1 MGWLTG
7 WTYRKSVTISRASGA
22 VTNYQM
28 KLLVGESSGA
38 SGEDVDCGG
47 HCLASFNDLR
57 FTASDG
63 VTLLDYWIESISGT
77 TPNQLATV
85 WIEFDSIGTSATTF
99 YMYYGNSGASS
110 VSSGADTF
118 ITFDDFERGSDGDT
132 IGGAWTET
140 VPHVHIS
147 TEQDIGDLPGYTGSR
162 AALLVGSSSAY
173 PDTTISQLAADGTYA
188 IRWRWYKEDASTNLQ
203 LSHGNGSYF
212 INLRTDNTEQIQYFD
227 GTDWVETGYYIGGG
241 AWNLLGICNINF
253 TAGTFDIYRND
264 SLIKSGAIMAS
275 GTARENLILMR
286 GSNVTGEDGWFDNFI
301 VSNWRSTG
309 PAFGSWGSEEEAS
322 GGAYEETIGES
333 LVLADEIRYFAE
345 TIEDLLGIADR
356 FSHEWATIEEP
367 IDFAD
372 AFYSIWEDEL
382 EESLSFAD
390 EGTQGL
396 IFPNVIEEN
405 AVLADSGSYT
415 SIFSLSQLDTIFIY
429 DTPLPSW
436 ARTIADSLSLAD
448 SGATLMGVS
457 ISDWLWLIDSHV
469 NKWKGQQVVP
479 EERLSLYDLPG
490 GVKVVNRSLAET
502 IDLADSV
509 SLRFLLRL
517 LEYMRFTDLASAVGK
532 FKKGA
537 ADAILLADAPSRAFD
552 RLVEETLTAIDSSAA
567 LAAFL
572 SALTD
577 DSLKFSDAS
586 TSGSHASKAVSDALF
601 IGDAAGSGLLA
612 FTIVQDSISLNVL
625 VEIEGE
631 LYECYVLNTP
641 KFLPSVYSGFDFNSY
656 CTFEGKTYGANATG
670 IYELAGG
677 TDAGT
682 VIQTGVVMP
691 QTTFGIPDSKKLRR
705 AWLGITGTSP
715 ALVLEVEDGTRKA
728 YAIDSYGEVG
738 SDREI
743 SGKKWKLSIA
753 NFDELD
759 FIRILPVALV
769 R

>member
-1 MGWLTG
+1 MATGVFYPAASADDAHVGVYNVTMQGWDMANDGNYNQFGYDSETG
-7 WTYRKSVTISRASGA
+7 WDYFWACRFTNVTIPKGA
-22 VTNYQM
+22 TITAAHVQ
-28 KLLVGESSGA
+28 LRGGA
-38 SGEDVDCGG
+38 
-47 HCLASFNDLR
+47 LN
-57 FTASDG
+57 
-63 VTLLDYWIESISGT
+63 SGT
-77 TPNQLATV
+77 TDINIHFKAEDNGSQPVVT
-85 WIEFDSIGTSATTF
+85 DSDIPWWLNDLTDAVNWEISA
-99 YMYYGNSGASS
+99 
-110 VSSGADTF
+110 
-118 ITFDDFERGSDGDT
+118 
-132 IGGAWTET
+132 AW
-140 VPHVHIS
+140 S
-147 TEQDIGDLPGYTGSR
+147 N
-162 AALLVGSSSAY
+162 
-173 PDTTISQLAADGTYA
+173 DGTYESVD
-188 IRWRWYKEDASTNLQ
+188 IKDILQGVVDRSGWASGNAATVVLKNRVLGSGGKRSAYFIDWSSGTHKAELHVTWEMTIQ
-203 LSHGNGSYF
+203 LSVN
-212 INLRTDNTEQIQYFD
+212 
-227 GTDWVETGYYIGGG
+227 
-241 AWNLLGICNINF
+241 
-253 TAGTFDIYRND
+253 
-264 SLIKSGAIMAS
+264 
-275 GTARENLILMR
+275 
-286 GSNVTGEDGWFDNFI
+286 
-301 VSNWRSTG
+301 
-309 PAFGSWGSEEEAS
+309 
-322 GGAYEETIGES
+322 ETI
-333 LVLADEIRYFAE
+333 
-345 TIEDLLGIADR
+345 
-356 FSHEWATIEEP
+356 
-367 IDFAD
+367 
-372 AFYSIWEDEL
+372 
-382 EESLSFAD
+382 
-390 EGTQGL
+390 
-396 IFPNVIEEN
+396 
-405 AVLADSGSYT
+405 VLADSPTIPYYWDVVEETIELREYFATFFADVLEDGFGLADVSLQGLVYPCLVAEGIEFT
-415 SIFSLSQLDTIFIY
+415 EDELLIWYKSILDSVFIY

-479 EERLSLYDLPG
+479 DERLSLYDLPG
-490 GVKVVNRSLAET
+490 GAKIINRSLAET

-509 SLRFLLRL
+509 SLQFLLRL
-517 LEYMRFTDLASAVGK
+517 LEYMRFTDLASVVGK
-532 FKKGA
+532 FKKGV

-567 LAAFL
+567 LAVFL

-577 DSLKFSDAS
+577 DSMKFSDTSA
-586 TSGSHASKAVSDALF
+586 SGSYASKAVSDALF
-601 IGDAAGSGLLA
+601 IGDAAGSGLIA

-743 SGKKWKLSIA
+743 TGKKWKLSIA

>member
-47 HCLASFNDLR
+47 HCLSSFNDLR

-99 YMYYGNSGASS
+99 YMYYGNSSASAA
-110 VSSGADTF
+110 SSGADTF
-118 ITFDDFERGSDGDT
+118 EFFDDFEYGSNNDSLADHGWTSSLPCVVSTDQAYNGT
-132 IGGAWTET
+132 RSGKIIGGASYYSFSRI
-140 VPHVHIS
+140 IS
-147 TEQDIGDLPGYTGSR
+147 GLGSDIAVACR
-162 AALLVGSSSAY
+162 F
-173 PDTTISQLAADGTYA
+173 
-188 IRWRWYKEDASTNLQ
+188 YKEGTAAFNFMFTEISGYRAQVLVK
-203 LSHGNGSYF
+203 
-212 INLRTDNTEQIQYFD
+212 NTEQIYYVNSSSEMF
-227 GTDWVETGYYIGGG
+227 TGLSC
-241 AWNLLGICNINF
+241 AANTWEKLEVRNF
-253 TAGTFDIYRND
+253 NWSSHAYDIAYND
-264 SLIKSGAIMAS
+264 SVIKSNAEMYNS
-275 GTARENLILMR
+275 GTPGFLGFADNES
-286 GSNVTGEDGWFDNFI
+286 GTGNDTYIDCVYASKWL
-301 VSNWRSTG
+301 STA

-356 FSHEWATIEEP
+356 FSHEWAAIEEP

-372 AFYSIWEDEL
+372 AFYSIWNDL
-382 EESLSFAD
+382 VEESFGLSE

-396 IFPNVIEEN
+396 IFSDTVEEN
-405 AVLADSGSYT
+405 AALADSGSYA
-415 SIFSLSQLDTIFIY
+415 SIFSLSQTDNIFIY
-429 DTPLPSW
+429 DAPLPSW
-436 ARTIADSLSLAD
+436 AQSIADSLALAD

-469 NKWKGQQVVP
+469 NNWKGQQVVP

-490 GVKVVNRSLAET
+490 GAKVVNRSLAEN
-502 IDLADSV
+502 INLADAV
-509 SLRFLLRL
+509 SLQFLVSI
-517 LEYMRFTDLASAVGK
+517 LEYMRFTDLAAAVGK
-532 FKKGA
+532 FKKDA
-537 ADAILLADAPSRAFD
+537 ADAMLLADAPSRAFD

-567 LAAFL
+567 LAVFL

-577 DSLKFSDAS
+577 DSMKFSDTSA
-586 TSGSHASKAVSDALF
+586 SGSYASKAVSDALF
-601 IGDAAGSGLLA
+601 IGDAAGSGLIA